1 MTALEYLQ
9 DLISFESTS
18 ILSNVA
24 ITDHVQAALT
34 KLGFDTERIE
44 YDDKNGVRKASV
56 VGKRGGGVGGM
67 AYAGHTDVVPAIDWF
82 QPEHGPYRSVVDGD
96 RVYGRGSCDMK
107 GSIACMIAAVERLKN
122 VSLDAPLYFLAT
134 ADEEIGYG
142 GAKSIASESRY
153 FREMVAQDTRTVVG
167 EPTML
172 EVVNVHKGSGQITA
186 TSRGRA
192 AHSSTSEGVNANL
205 AMIPFLQVMKEIHD
219 ETEADPAWQNT
230 DFDPPTLSWNIGI
243 NDHTVATNI
252 TSPQSVC
259 TIGLR
264 PMPGI
269 DVTPL
274 LDRVRAAGEAFGVDV
289 KIDGSTQPLTTSPDA
304 PVVRDLLEVTG
315 NAAAKTVT
323 YGTDASV
330 LTGLQNLV
338 VFGPGDIA
346 QAHTFNEW
354 IALEQLDK
362 GTDVYET
369 LIRRWCIGS

>member
-67 AYAGHTDVVPAIDWF
+67 AYAGHTDVVPADDWF

-172 EVVNVHKGSGQITA
+172 EVVNVHKGAGQITA

-252 TSPQSVC
+252 TPPQSVC

-289 KIDGSTQPLTTSPDA
+289 KIDGATQPLTTSPDA

>member
-18 ILSNVA
+18 NLSNVA
-24 ITDHVQAALT
+24 IADHVQAALT

-205 AMIPFLQVMKEIHD
+205 AMIPFLQVMKEIYD

-230 DFDPPTLSWNIGI
+230 AFDPPTLSWNIGI
-243 NDHTVATNI
+243 NDHTAATNI
-252 TSPQSVC
+252 TPPQSVC
-259 TIGLR
+259 TISLR

-289 KIDGSTQPLTTSPDA
+289 KIDASTQPLTTSPDA

-369 LIRRWCIGS
+369 LIRRWCIGP

>member
-1 MTALEYLQ
+1 MAALEYLQ

-18 ILSNVA
+18 NLSNVA

-44 YDDKNGVRKASV
+44 YDDKIGVRKASV

-67 AYAGHTDVVPAIDWF
+67 AYAGHTDVVPADDWF
-82 QPEHGPYRSVVDGD
+82 QPEHGPYRGVVDGD

-205 AMIPFLQVMKEIHD
+205 AMIPFLQVMKEIYD

-230 DFDPPTLSWNIGI
+230 AFDPPTLSWNIGI
-243 NDHTVATNI
+243 NDHTAATNI
-252 TSPQSVC
+252 TPPQSVC
-259 TIGLR
+259 TISLR

-289 KIDGSTQPLTTSPDA
+289 KIDASTQPLTTSPDA

-369 LIRRWCIGS
+369 LIRRWCIGP

>member
-18 ILSNVA
+18 NLSNVDIA
-24 ITDHVQAALT
+24 DHVQSALT
-34 KLGFDTERIE
+34 ELGFDTERIE

-56 VGKRGGGVGGM
+56 VGKQGAGAGGM
-67 AYAGHTDVVPAIDWF
+67 AYAGHTDVVPADDWF
-82 QPEHGPYRSVVDGD
+82 QPEHGPYRAVVDGD

-107 GSIACMIAAVERLKN
+107 GSIACMLAAVERLKN
-122 VSLDAPLYFLAT
+122 VSLDAPLYILAT

-142 GAKSIASESRY
+142 GAKSIVSESKY
-153 FREMVAQDTRTVVG
+153 FREMVAHDTRTVVG

-172 EVVNVHKGSGQITA
+172 EVVNVHKGSGRITA

-192 AHSSTSEGVNANL
+192 AHSSTSEGLNANL

-219 ETEADPAWQNT
+219 ETETDPAWQNT
-230 DFDPPTLSWNIGI
+230 DFDPPTLAWNIGI
-243 NDHTVATNI
+243 NDHTAATNI
-252 TSPQSVC
+252 TPPQSVC
-259 TIGLR
+259 TVVLR
-264 PMPGI
+264 SMPGI
-269 DVTPL
+269 DVSPL
-274 LDRVRAAGEAFGVDV
+274 LERVVAAGEAFGVDV
-289 KIDGSTQPLTTSPDA
+289 KIDSSTEPLTTSPDA

-330 LTGLQNLV
+330 LTGLHNLV

-346 QAHTFNEW
+346 QAHTVNEW
-354 IALEQLDK
+354 IVLEQLDK

-369 LIRRWCIGS
+369 LIRRWCIAP